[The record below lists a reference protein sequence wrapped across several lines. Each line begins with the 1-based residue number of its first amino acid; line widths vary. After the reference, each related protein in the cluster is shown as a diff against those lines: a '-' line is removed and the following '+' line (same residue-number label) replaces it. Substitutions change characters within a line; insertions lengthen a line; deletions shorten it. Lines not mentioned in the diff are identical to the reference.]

1 MNTQLQELFL
11 AYGVTAAAMLAG
23 LLLMRASVHAY
34 WRWPVYSAMAMVLG
48 VVSWNLLRAHVF
60 PAEWSV
66 LHGRPLYFSAL
77 VLYMLVG
84 LALGLLLGRLTG
96 RRTPRSTEAMNKESA

>member
-1 MNTQLQELFL
+1 MSGQMQGLFI

-23 LLLMRASVHAY
+23 LLVMRADVHAY
-34 WRWPVYSAMAMVLG
+34 WRWPVYSVMAMVLG
-48 VVSWNLLRAHVF
+48 IVSWNLLRAHVF
-60 PAEWSV
+60 PAEWGL
-66 LHGRPLYFSAL
+66 LHSRALFFSAL

-96 RRTPRSTEAMNKESA
+96 RKTPRSSEPIDKE

>member
-1 MNTQLQELFL
+1 MNTQLQELFI

-23 LLLMRASVHAY
+23 LLLMRAGRHAY

-60 PAEWSV
+60 PAEWRV
-66 LHGRPLYFSAL
+66 LHARALYFSAL

-96 RRTPRSTEAMNKESA
+96 RKTPPSIVEEESA

>member
-1 MNTQLQELFL
+1 MNTQLQELFI
-11 AYGVTAAAMLAG
+11 AYAVTAAAMLTG
-23 LLLMRASVHAY
+23 LLVMRANVHAY

-48 VVSWNLLRAHVF
+48 IVSWNLLRAHVF
-60 PAEWSV
+60 PAEWPL
-66 LHGRPLYFSAL
+66 LHGRALYFSAL

-96 RRTPRSTEAMNKESA
+96 RKTPRSRDIKDKE

>member
-1 MNTQLQELFL
+1 MNAQMQGLFI

-23 LLLMRASVHAY
+23 LALMRASGHAY

-48 VVSWNLLRAHVF
+48 VVSWNLLRGHVF
-60 PAEWSV
+60 PADWSV
-66 LHGRPLYFSAL
+66 RHSRALYFSAL

-96 RRTPRSTEAMNKESA
+96 RKTPRSRDIPDKE

>member
-1 MNTQLQELFL
+1 MSAQMQGLFI

-23 LLLMRASVHAY
+23 LMVMRADIHAY

-60 PAEWSV
+60 PREWSL
-66 LHGRPLYFSAL
+66 LHARSLYFSAL

-96 RRTPRSTEAMNKESA
+96 RKTPRTRDIKDKE

>member
-1 MNTQLQELFL
+1 MNSQMQGLFI

-23 LLLMRASVHAY
+23 LLVMRADVHAY

-48 VVSWNLLRAHVF
+48 VVSWNLLRGHVF
-60 PAEWSV
+60 PPEWTM
-66 LHGRPLYFSAL
+66 LHARALYFSAL

-96 RRTPRSTEAMNKESA
+96 RKTPRSKDVQDKE